1 MSDELSRR
9 SGRVELAA
17 WDGNEPTVYSDLLE
31 TQGSCGTRR
40 SHGAWRVVELFGD
53 VGPFEAHLRW
63 TAGEGA
69 GQQVFV
75 TVPRNTRLSVFA
87 RDLVIR
93 AANLYGVS
101 QHVGCMVSDGY
112 AATHNYWEQRGTDV
126 AQIGGGGGTTNFDVP
141 PFGRVVHLEAQDPLT
156 LANYTLGVIDGM
168 SVIRAKWAGNDQP
181 QGGMPLGGALKLEV
195 TFPAGAVYRLVHAL
209 NL

>member
-17 WDGNEPTVYSDLLE
+17 WNGNDPTTYSDLLE
-31 TQGSCGTRR
+31 AQSCGGRR

-53 VGPFEAHLRW
+53 GGPFEAHLRW
-63 TAGEGA
+63 TAGDGA
-69 GQQVFV
+69 GQQVYV

-87 RDLVIR
+87 RDLVIQ
-93 AANLYGVS
+93 AANLYGAA
-101 QHVGCMVSDGY
+101 QNVGCMVSDGY
-112 AATHNYWEQRGTDV
+112 AATANYFEQRGTD
-126 AQIGGGGGTTNFDVP
+126 AGQIGGGAGTTNFDVP

-168 SVIRAKWAGNDQP
+168 NVLRAKWAGNDQP
-181 QGGMPLGGALKLEV
+181 QSGMPLGGALKLEV
-195 TFPAGAVYRLVHAL
+195 NFPAGAVYRLVHAL

>member
-1 MSDELSRR
+1 MSEELSRR
-9 SGRVELAA
+9 SGRAELAA
-17 WDGNEPTVYSDLLE
+17 WDGNEPTIYSDLLE
-31 TQGSCGTRR
+31 AQACGGRR

-53 VGPFEAHLRW
+53 AGPFEAHLRW
-63 TAGEGA
+63 TAGDGA

-93 AANLYGVS
+93 AANLYGAV
-101 QHVGCMVSDGY
+101 QGVGCMVSDGY
-112 AATHNYWEQRGTDV
+112 AATLNYFEQRGTD
-126 AQIGGGGGTTNFDVP
+126 AGLIGGGAGTTNFDVP

-156 LANYTLGVIDGM
+156 LGNYSLGVLDGM
-168 SVIRAKWAGNDQP
+168 NVLRAKWAGNDQP

-195 TFPAGAVYRLVHAL
+195 NFPAGAVYRLVHAL

>member
-1 MSDELSRR
+1 MSEELSRR
-9 SGRVELAA
+9 SGRAELAA
-17 WDGNEPTVYSDLLE
+17 WDGNEPTIYSDLLE
-31 TQGSCGTRR
+31 AQACGGRR

-53 VGPFEAHLRW
+53 GGPFEAHLRW

-69 GQQVFV
+69 GQHVFV

-87 RDLVIR
+87 HDLVIE
-93 AANLYGVS
+93 AANLYGGV
-101 QHVGCMVSDGY
+101 QNVGCMVSDGY
-112 AATHNYWEQRGTDV
+112 AATLNYFEQRGSEV
-126 AQIGGGGGTTNFDVP
+126 GGLVGGGAGSTTFEIP

-156 LANYTLGVIDGM
+156 LGNYSLGVLDGM
-168 SVIRAKWAGNDQP
+168 NVLRAKWAGNDQP

-195 TFPAGAVYRLVHAL
+195 NFPAGAVYRLVHAL